1 MTIRRRLTFAFTLV
15 LVLFGLNLAIYFWG
29 NQKRNESIEQLRQA
43 VQRREL
49 LLSIGQ
55 QLECRRKEVEL
66 LSNSLVGGGTN
77 GLPADQIK
85 QFQERLAKIQS
96 EAKALSELA
105 SPGQKK
111 QLEGV
116 VKELQQLDKSWLIF
130 YRSFGVD
137 QTKAVTELTLRGEP
151 LAQRS
156 QLRLATLEAQ
166 ERERVDAANLNI
178 FKVER
183 WIGRLTVTIFILS
196 ILVTIGVGAPV
207 LRSLSKGLRE
217 LRRGATAIGDGDLDH
232 RIPLASHDE
241 LGALAAAFND
251 MAQSLGLAHQRLEQA
266 RKDAELAREIAVDA
280 NHAKS
285 AFLANMSHEL
295 RTPMNAIIGYSDM
308 MIEEAEDE
316 GREEPDLLKIR
327 SAGKHLLSLINDVLD
342 LSKIEAGKM
351 TLYLEDFEVDEM
363 IDEVVSSVQPL
374 VEKNANTFE
383 LEIGDDVG
391 SMRADVTKV
400 RQALVNLLSNASK
413 FTENGTVRLSAVR
426 TQEEGGDRLR
436 FEVSD
441 TGVGMT
447 PEQCSKVFEEFAQAD
462 VSTTRKYGGTGL
474 GLTISRRFCRMMG
487 GDITLASEL
496 GKGTT
501 FTVDLPAQVV
511 EKASPAT
518 APEEPAEDQEGSAA
532 AEEAS

>member
-29 NQKRNESIEQLRQA
+29 NHQRNESIEQLRRA
-43 VQRREL
+43 VERREL

-55 QLECRRKEVEL
+55 QVESRRKEVEL

-77 GLPADQIK
+77 GLPAAQVK
-85 QFQERLAKIQS
+85 QFQDRLAKIESEGKRLVVLADPAQQS
-96 EAKALSELA
+96 
-105 SPGQKK
+105 
-111 QLEGV
+111 QLKGIS
-116 VKELQQLDKSWLIF
+116 KELQQLSNSWLIF

-137 QTKAVTELTLRGEP
+137 QTKAVTELTLHGEP
-151 LAQRS
+151 LAKESQR
-156 QLRLATLEAQ
+156 RLAALEGQ
-166 ERERVDAANLNI
+166 EKERVEAANLNI
-178 FKVER
+178 LRTER
-183 WIGRLTVTIFILS
+183 WISRLTVTIFLLS

-207 LRSLSKGLRE
+207 LRSLSKRLRE
-217 LRRGATAIGDGDLDH
+217 LRRGASAIGAGDLEQ
-232 RIPLASHDE
+232 RIRLGAHDE

-251 MAQSLGLAHQRLEQA
+251 MAKSLGLAHQRIEQA
-266 RKDAELAREIAVDA
+266 RKDAELAREVAVDA

-383 LEIGDDVG
+383 LEVGEDVG
-391 SMRADVTKV
+391 EMRADVTKV

-413 FTENGTVRLSAVR
+413 FTENGTIRLSAVR
-426 TQEEGGDRLR
+426 YNEDGGDRLR

-487 GDITLASEL
+487 GDITLVSEL

-501 FTVDLPAQVV
+501 FTVELPAQVV
-511 EKASPAT
+511 EKTGQGEPSADAPAS
-518 APEEPAEDQEGSAA
+518 
-532 AEEAS
+532 EEAS